1 MFTLLA
7 ADIVDRFMV
16 LLWPMIRISALLMV
30 APVLSLDA
38 ITIRIRILFAFIL
51 TWLIYPLMDWPRLD
65 PTTAQGLV
73 EVFNQAAIGLLMGL
87 MLQIV
92 LAAVVVGGQTIASKM
107 GLAMASLM
115 DPNFGNVPVIAQLL
129 LIMASLIF
137 LGLGGHVLMLELLLQ
152 SFQLLP
158 IGTGLLSIDAM
169 GSLIAWSSMMFT
181 GAVLLSLPILVV
193 LLTVNIGLGVVT
205 RAAPTLNII
214 AVGFPALILVGFL
227 VFYAS
232 IDSISA
238 RIQWLWLGAFAQV
251 RMILGVEE
259 WLKMLTARN
268 AAKSLLANACKRRVP
283 RGRLLAQKS
292 FLLQLSSSSCW
303 PSSSFLAVGF
313 FSSWLTYLALAS
325 CSISEPLT
333 PLIYYR

>member
-7 ADIVDRFMV
+7 ADIADRFMV

-38 ITIRIRILFAFIL
+38 ITIRIRIVFAFAL
-51 TWLIYPLMDWPRLD
+51 TWLIYPLMDWPQLD

-129 LIMASLIF
+129 VIMASLIF

-158 IGTGLLSIDAM
+158 IGTGLISIDAM

-214 AVGFPALILVGFL
+214 AVGFPALILVGFGVL
-227 VFYAS
+227 YAS
-232 IDSISA
+232 MDSISA
-238 RIQWLWLGAFAQV
+238 RIQWLWMGAFAQV
-251 RMILGVEE
+251 RMILGVE
-259 WLKMLTARN
+259 
-268 AAKSLLANACKRRVP
+268 
-283 RGRLLAQKS
+283 
-292 FLLQLSSSSCW
+292 
-303 PSSSFLAVGF
+303 
-313 FSSWLTYLALAS
+313 
-325 CSISEPLT
+325 
-333 PLIYYR
+333 

>member
-1 MFTLLA
+1 
-7 ADIVDRFMV
+7 
-16 LLWPMIRISALLMV
+16 MV

-38 ITIRIRILFAFIL
+38 ITIRIRIVFAFAL

-107 GLAMASLM
+107 GLAMSTLM
-115 DPNFGNVPVIAQLL
+115 DPNFGNVPVIGQLL
-129 LIMASLIF
+129 VIMASLIF

-158 IGTGLLSIDAM
+158 IGTGLISIDAV

-181 GAVLLSLPILVV
+181 GGVLLALPVLVI
-193 LLTVNIGLGVVT
+193 LLTVNIGLGIIT
-205 RAAPTLNII
+205 RAASSLHIMTI
-214 AVGFPALILVGFL
+214 GFPILIFIGFG

-232 IDSISA
+232 LGSISA
-238 RIQWLWLGAFAQV
+238 RIQWLWMESFSQV
-251 RMILGVEE
+251 RMILGFE
-259 WLKMLTARN
+259 
-268 AAKSLLANACKRRVP
+268 
-283 RGRLLAQKS
+283 
-292 FLLQLSSSSCW
+292 
-303 PSSSFLAVGF
+303 
-313 FSSWLTYLALAS
+313 
-325 CSISEPLT
+325 
-333 PLIYYR
+333 